1 MDEHNSDG
9 ENDMEDH
16 DSDIPTSDDDGEHD
30 TGNLHGPT
38 LAVNAEDSSNDI
50 YNDNSGPLT
59 LDGPGNADNAGTVPH
74 TYIEGAY
81 NIRRG
86 RLVQETS
93 IKQKAIRKNAFQ
105 RNSQNTSSKAKN
117 SFFKRK
123 WESILQNADLLSREM
138 NGGIMVFA
146 TYPECTSA
154 KAYMSPAFKENVP
167 GFKISELKRLNDCYL
182 VSANGDTQMHLA
194 AGRDTLVTLMH
205 ENNATRRN
213 IISNFDQMHK
223 AQAGMAEKME
233 VIVQCLEDKVEALEE
248 RVLLQLKEIEDKLQL
263 LPAPEHRISVQGRPR
278 LFLLQSET
286 VTDCERS
293 NRSRDSGRFREY

>member
-1 MDEHNSDG
+1 MLELCRILILKVHTILDG
-9 ENDMEDH
+9 ED
-16 DSDIPTSDDDGEHD
+16 
-30 TGNLHGPT
+30 L
-38 LAVNAEDSSNDI
+38 
-50 YNDNSGPLT
+50 Y
-59 LDGPGNADNAGTVPH
+59 
-74 TYIEGAY
+74 
-81 NIRRG
+81 R
-86 RLVQETS
+86 
-93 IKQKAIRKNAFQ
+93 KKAIRKNAFQ

-263 LPAPEHRISVQGRPR
+263 LPAPEHRISNNSSYMSSPR
-278 LFLLQSET
+278 
-286 VTDCERS
+286 RS
-293 NRSRDSGRFREY
+293 TRNTSQRSRSSASVSPAKRRRLSLTARGRIGLVILDDSVNIDICI